1 MNIKNINT
9 NLLLAI
15 LGLSIGLLNGIFGSG
30 GGIIAVLLMT
40 HVLSFENK
48 MAHATS
54 ISIILPLCI
63 ISSFVFIKNGFYDT
77 GLIIR
82 VALGSVIGGMV
93 GAKLLC
99 NISNTLIR
107 KIFGI
112 VMIISAVRM
121 LL

>member
-63 ISSFVFIKNGFYDT
+63 ISSFVFIKNGLYDT
-77 GLIIR
+77 RLI
-82 VALGSVIGGMV
+82 
-93 GAKLLC
+93 
-99 NISNTLIR
+99 ISNTLIR
-107 KIFGI
+107 RIFGI
-112 VMIISAVRM
+112 VMVISAVRM
-121 LL
+121 LF

>member
-1 MNIKNINT
+1 MNIKNINI
-9 NLLLAI
+9 NLLLII

-40 HVLSFENK
+40 HVLSLENR

-54 ISIILPLCI
+54 ISIILPICI
-63 ISSFVFIKNGFYDT
+63 ISSFVFIKNGFYDIEL
-77 GLIIR
+77 LIK
-82 VALGSVIGGMV
+82 VALGSVIGGMI

-99 NISNTLIR
+99 KISNTLIR
-107 KIFGI
+107 RIFGI
-112 VMIISAVRM
+112 VMVISAVRM

>member
-1 MNIKNINT
+1 MNIKNMNT
-9 NLLLAI
+9 NFLLII

-40 HVLSFENK
+40 HVLSLENK
-48 MAHATS
+48 IAHATS
-54 ISIILPLCI
+54 ISIILPLCL
-63 ISSFVFIKNGFYDT
+63 ISSFVFIKNGLYDA
-77 GLIIR
+77 GLIMR

-99 NISNTLIR
+99 KISNILIR
-107 KIFGI
+107 RIFGI
-112 VMIISAVRM
+112 VMVISAVRM